1 MKKKARLERNLR
13 LFCPP
18 EPSPVVAHT
27 TNSVQNSY
35 HKNILPTSESNS
47 PGNEDLV
54 NENAVCA
61 KSGSIHTPESTTHHI
76 QAHQENKKSLT
87 K

>member
-1 MKKKARLERNLR
+1 MIGTNV
-13 LFCPP
+13 FFSPP

-47 PGNEDLV
+47 PGNEDLA

-61 KSGSIHTPESTTHHI
+61 KPGSIHTPEATAKHT
-76 QAHQENKKSLT
+76 QAH
-87 K
+87 